1 MINKRLLSRILC
13 LVLIFSMMIPGGVK
27 VRADEDYDRLN
38 LEEIEAYET
47 DRRTGEERPIDLV
60 TSDKS
65 GNIKYKRSHTVAST
79 GVKYST
85 KHLIMSG
92 SKIDEGSTDI
102 TRIIRY
108 EQGHDAE
115 YLKGEPY
122 VMVPLQTNPPDERT
136 VDDEVITT
144 YEFFNATINEAA
156 QALGIKD
163 DDGDGFINIY
173 ITHVFQITPSS
184 QSAWDSLKKAVGKV
198 SNTANNKPGNGGGRH
213 DLTAS
218 AYDGGKDSLQWY
230 RTMDEFVMPGG
241 DSTFWSNGNAN
252 DKMYACMNI
261 RLKVK
266 VNPNVYGAPLT
277 VFLYDYDSPDK
288 AALQIFNG
296 ITVRLYQQCIFG
308 IRTLAVADE
317 KGYPYITI
325 SGKNYYLWEGEGIAV
340 LQSTRK
346 MEYGG
351 FSASYDMDCKNMLP
365 VSANNYNVALYKDWH
380 VRLRNSSES
389 ATGYAVYIPLRTVA
403 PWEEPEPEEPSP
415 TPTEGPSDTNDDT
428 ESATVKIV
436 YFDVTKTEADPDFI
450 VKTANAEAAKIGE
463 KYTAKLD
470 IETTSH
476 GDYAVDTVNKDK
488 AYAAYGKT
496 SKVYTQYNKGTKF
509 DASKIEVTA
518 DKFKIN
524 TKIVSSG
531 GSKTVLG
538 LWVPVKSGP
547 KVTVHYIDPEENE
560 IAKDDGGIAKKGEP
574 YSYRVDTSKV
584 SREYDIKPAE
594 SYFKQGATKTPAGV
608 LGDDVRIDPFPFDTA
623 VDLYIPCALK
633 EGPAG
638 TGTYYSWDAMNS
650 RGTAQILSDDFDV
663 ETAIPSSE
671 GVYGKITAADTL
683 SRGNLSV
690 FTGTKSY
697 TISVKQWATRSW
709 YIDNGYWPDP
719 VPVYTIPDDPT
730 SPVDHYEQP
739 DYVYNDT
746 PTSDSDWV
754 TSSVTVTLPWT
765 YYTVDDY
772 VLYNLIGATLNN
784 GALDR
789 GEYIKIDSSNTAITA
804 SSTHYDEEDDHV
816 KDPAGYTASDMVVT
830 ISGTLTAS
838 SSGYSAPSWP
848 TITSTSA
855 ESAVKTALGPVQV
868 RNDKFE
874 WGTTT
879 VMDDT
884 WVGEDEDH
892 EPDTSVLVAG
902 SLGTYSGGG
911 KTIPGQRTN
920 GQYDS
925 SGQIKYSLGG
935 NFNIEAADSYG
946 VNVPVNP
953 VYVHTPIVCDVT
965 ITSDNLKFVQAPS
978 VDTTKTQLVV
988 GRSDS
993 AGVGTSAT
1001 NNPNMTNDFI
1011 VKFSNTGTHRSA
1023 KGYGTRDYSKY
1034 LYQKDGYSGNALNFP
1049 VDLMIDV
1056 GNDYDESNDFLLKA
1070 DEWWL
1075 LTTGTRQMRFYLPE
1089 WVAEGTYDV
1098 EFRSVALNGTVT
1110 DHSDEEYANL
1120 SPRNRVASAENSIQ
1134 VTGKIYGFTLY
1145 DIGESKEWTDVFRLG
1160 TTLKYGSPDKYADG
1174 TLADVFD
1181 KNKRYY
1187 YTAGARNEL
1196 GILTGRLAKY
1206 SVPIL
1211 SGGNPKFK
1219 NLGILKAGYKWNFK
1233 FDTVSAAMADPA
1245 SVIKITPTFYWVD
1258 ANGEN
1263 RTKVNLY
1270 YTDKIDGKTKS
1281 LIKIGGDVDMANVKQ
1296 GYAADPELGIDK
1308 DELKDT
1314 ARLLGKTYS
1323 TWSGTKGNLYA
1334 YGGMISNNLFKTFS
1348 NQAYAKRMVTKGLN
1362 GTKSQDEITKY
1373 KQSWYFSYSLPEFHA
1388 CAATFDLDRY
1398 VSDKGSVTYKE
1409 PFWYKDGYIIV
1420 NFDISCF
1427 DKAGNKIMSYSNEVG
1442 AASGLCNMF
1451 LMESMGRSTGTKD
1464 FTDANRTT
1472 FRLYGGDVFIVYAD
1486 PDKMR
1491 SSDYGGD
1498 HLN

>member
-1 MINKRLLSRILC
+1 
-13 LVLIFSMMIPGGVK
+13 MMIPGGVK

-266 VNPNVYGAPLT
+266 VNPNVYGTPVN
-277 VFLYDYDSPDK
+277 VFFYDEEDPAKPTIVKHLNAFDIKLGSK
-288 AALQIFNG
+288 G
-296 ITVRLYQQCIFG
+296 IFG
-308 IRTLAVADE
+308 FRSQAQADE
-317 KGYPYITI
+317 HGYPFIRV
-325 SGKNYYLWEGEGIAV
+325 SEKLYYLWEDPDVVV
-340 LQSTRK
+340 LAKVDETAWAMDLGRDKLGARQVKEKYYDVDIYKGWRVTL
-346 MEYGG
+346 ENL
-351 FSASYDMDCKNMLP
+351 SASAQ
-365 VSANNYNVALYKDWH
+365 SFAI
-380 VRLRNSSES
+380 
-389 ATGYAVYIPLRTVA
+389 YIPMKTTA
-403 PWEEPEPEEPSP
+403 PWEKELTPDETEDDSP
-415 TPTEGPSDTNDDT
+415 THTDDPSEPTDPSDS

-436 YFDVTKTEADPDFI
+436 YFDVTKTETDPDFI

-476 GDYAVDTVNKDK
+476 GDYSVDTVNKDK

-509 DASKIEVTA
+509 EASKIEVTA

-531 GSKTVLG
+531 GTKTVLG

-547 KVTVHYIDPEENE
+547 KVTVHYIDHEENE

-584 SREYDIKPAE
+584 STEYDIKPAE

-608 LGDDVRIDPFPFDTA
+608 SGDDVRIDPFPFDTA
-623 VDLYIPCALK
+623 VDLYIPCELK
-633 EGPAG
+633 PETAG
-638 TGTYYSWDAMNS
+638 TGTYFSWDAMRS
-650 RGTAQILSDDFDV
+650 GGVAEIRSDEFDV
-663 ETAIPSSE
+663 QTAIPSSE
-671 GVYGKITAADTL
+671 GVYGKITSASTL
-683 SRGNLSV
+683 SKGNLSV
-690 FTGTKSY
+690 FTGTKTY
-697 TISVKQWATRSW
+697 TVNVKQWATRSW
-709 YIDNGYWPDP
+709 YSQGEPLYED
-719 VPVYTIPDDPT
+719 PDDPT
-730 SPVDHYEQP
+730 KITGYGP
-739 DYVYNDT
+739 DV
-746 PTSDSDWV
+746 PEGDSDWV
-754 TSSVTVTLPWT
+754 TSTATVTLPWT

-772 VLYNLIGATLNN
+772 ALYNLVKATLTN
-784 GALDR
+784 GSLDDA
-789 GEYIKIDSSNTAITA
+789 IVINTSNVKKEA
-804 SSTHYDEEDDHV
+804 SHTHYDEESDHV
-816 KDPAGYTASDMVVT
+816 KDPSGYTAGMTVT
-830 ISGTLTAS
+830 VPGTITAS

-848 TITSTSA
+848 SINSATA
-855 ESAVKTALGPVQV
+855 ESAVKTTIGAVQV
-868 RNDKFE
+868 RNDKFTFA
-874 WGTTT
+874 GSD
-879 VMDDT
+879 VMKDD
-884 WVGEDEDH
+884 WVKESDDH
-892 EPDTSVLVAG
+892 EPSTEALTAG
-902 SLGTYSGGG
+902 SAQTDTAS
-911 KTIPGQRTN
+911 KTIPAYRANQI
-920 GQYDS
+920 YDDS
-925 SGQIKYSLGG
+925 TGKIYYSL
-935 NFNIEAADSYG
+935 ASSYNSTVG
-946 VNVPVNP
+946 DEHVVSVPVNK
-953 VYVHTPIVCDVT
+953 VVVHTPIICDVT
-965 ITSDNLKFVQAPS
+965 ITSDNMKFVQAPA
-978 VDTTKTQLVV
+978 VDATKYQIVV
-988 GRSDS
+988 GRSDA
-993 AGVGTSAT
+993 AGVGSSAT
-1001 NNPNMTNDFI
+1001 NNPNMTSDFT
-1011 VKFSNTGTHRSA
+1011 VEFSNYGTHKNY
-1023 KGYGTRDYSKY
+1023 KGYGTQDYHKY
-1034 LYQKDGYSGNALNFP
+1034 LKQDRRTNLSGNMFRFP
-1049 VDLMIDV
+1049 FDV
-1056 GNDYDESNDFLLKA
+1056 IADIGNDYNEANDVLFKA
-1070 DEWWL
+1070 DTWGAFYSDTMKL
-1075 LTTGTRQMRFYLPE
+1075 RFYLPE
-1089 WVAEGTYDV
+1089 WVKEGTYDM
-1098 EFRSVALNGTVT
+1098 EFKSVACNGTET
-1110 DHSDEEYANL
+1110 SRDEDYANL
-1120 SPRNRVASAENSIQ
+1120 NLTSRAATAEDSVQ